1 MLDIQRASV
10 AQLTRLDLICS
21 FYFFILLN
29 KIINLFFQ
37 KALKL
42 HQSTL
47 CGRRI
52 NVEVTC
58 GGGGKGEKRMTKL
71 RSKID
76 KMKEKR
82 KKAKLKKKQMRQATT
97 SES

>member
-1 MLDIQRASV
+1 MSKNV
-10 AQLTRLDLICS
+10 ATRLGLT
-21 FYFFILLN
+21 YMQFFLHHFQQN
-29 KIINLFFQ
+29 YSFFQ
-37 KALKL
+37 KALEL
-42 HQSTL
+42 HHSIL

-58 GGGGKGEKRMTKL
+58 GGGGKGEQRMTKL

-82 KKAKLKKKQMRQATT
+82 KKAKLKKKQLRQGAT

>member
-1 MLDIQRASV
+1 M
-10 AQLTRLDLICS
+10 
-21 FYFFILLN
+21 
-29 KIINLFFQ
+29 Q

-42 HQSTL
+42 HQSVL

-58 GGGGKGEKRMTKL
+58 GGGGKGEQRMAKL

-82 KKAKLKKKQMRQATT
+82 KKAKLKKKQMRKATE

>member
-1 MLDIQRASV
+1 MQTSSV
-10 AQLTRLDLICS
+10 ACPKQKLDLNCQS
-21 FYFFILLN
+21 FFL
-29 KIINLFFQ
+29 Q

-42 HQSTL
+42 HHSVL

-58 GGGGKGEKRMTKL
+58 GGGGKGEQRMAKL

-82 KKAKLKKKQMRQATT
+82 KKAKLKKKQMVLRKTT
-97 SES
+97 KVNPK

>member
-1 MLDIQRASV
+1 MCIF
-10 AQLTRLDLICS
+10 C
-21 FYFFILLN
+21 
-29 KIINLFFQ
+29 Q

-42 HQSTL
+42 HHSTL

-58 GGGGKGEKRMTKL
+58 GGGGKGEHRMTKL

-76 KMKEKR
+76 KMKVKR
-82 KKAKLKKKQMRQATT
+82 KKAKLKKIRQATQDVKA
-97 SES
+97 E